1 MVPTPTS
8 QPQPWLKPLLVGGLL
23 ITLAS
28 LRLDFAEMVP
38 SALMGAAATPNRNSL
53 SCTTVVQADSQISR
67 EQLAQL
73 LAIPERDPKARVHD
87 LLADPYCQL
96 PSLEIRAGV
105 MAERVAY
112 PLAFDPAIQ
121 LVILYENDEY
131 AGYRFSFE

>member
-28 LRLDFAEMVP
+28 LRLDFSELVP
-38 SALMGAAATPNRNSL
+38 PALMGSAATPNRNSL

-73 LAIPERDPKARVHD
+73 LAIPERDPKERVQD

>member
-8 QPQPWLKPLLVGGLL
+8 QSHPWLKPLLVGGLL

-28 LRLDFAEMVP
+28 LRLEVTERVP
-38 SALMGAAATPNRNSL
+38 SVLMGAAPTPSRSSL

-73 LAIPERDPKARVHD
+73 LAIPERDPKQRVQD
-87 LLADPYCQL
+87 LLAAPYCQL